1 MAYRG
6 DSIVCLVEYG
16 RASNGRVPIIFTLNG
31 ALIYKASMEY
41 EKGKK
46 ELYPFIG
53 MGHKG
58 IRVLAKVRVVK
69 QFCLQNL
76 LFQHKQKSFIS

>member
-16 RASNGRVPIIFTLNG
+16 KLSNGRVPITFTLNG
-31 ALIYKASMEY
+31 AQIYEAKMEY

-46 ELYPFIG
+46 DLYPFIG

-69 QFCLQNL
+69 
-76 LFQHKQKSFIS
+76 

>member
-6 DSIVCLVEYG
+6 DSIVCSVEYG
-16 RASNGRVPIIFTLNG
+16 KLKDGKVPVIFTLNG
-31 ALIYKASMEY
+31 ALIYEFMMEY
-41 EKGKK
+41 EMGKK

-58 IRVLAKVRVVK
+58 IRVLAKVR
-69 QFCLQNL
+69 
-76 LFQHKQKSFIS
+76 